1 MARAE
6 GGVAAAEENE
16 VAVEGSVGVN
26 VAAGYGVGGPGE
38 DVYGQKGLGGGS
50 GGELDVGGGNEEAAF
65 IEAIEGLAVEGRNA
79 DAEGGVAQGRFGE
92 NTLNA
97 VSELAGC
104 GAGAGGRM
112 GGSRLLG
119 EEPSGEQ
126 SRS

>member
-6 GGVAAAEENE
+6 GGISAAKKDQI
-16 VAVEGSVGVN
+16 AVEGSVGVD
-26 VAAGYGVGGPGE
+26 VAAGYGVGGPGK
-38 DVYGQKGLGGGS
+38 DVYGQKGVGGGG

-65 IEAIEGLAVEGRNA
+65 IKAVERLAVEGGDA
-79 DAEGGVAQGRFGE
+79 DAEGGVAKGWFGK
-92 NTLNA
+92 NALNA